1 MLLDQ
6 LSILIAIG
14 FSGASLGL
22 TLFMMWIVG
31 RGETHLLSWSIG
43 LAFILVGVA
52 FFGSVVEDYNA
63 AFLLASFLFL
73 IAGFGWLYAGSATF
87 CSNRSGWPL
96 AAALVTLGG
105 IPTAVAFALGYSGIG
120 TIAGNVLIGGLLLAT
135 ARQYWLARA
144 ESPLLMSAN
153 ATLYLVVAIS
163 FALCGYA
170 LAHQGQYVLTARPS
184 NWAEDINSIMVIAG
198 LTGIG
203 TLSLTLNQARIANR
217 HKREAM
223 TDALT
228 GLLNRRALL
237 QNPAETVPAGTA
249 LVAMDLDY
257 FKRINDQFGHDSG
270 DQALKAFAELI
281 RANIR
286 PSDLAARMGGEEFCI
301 VVSDSN
307 PRAPTTIAER
317 IRAQIEAMAIP
328 TSSGPIRTTVSAGI
342 AYSTGNETI
351 QSLLIRADEALY
363 QAKSA
368 GRNRV
373 TTSDLSSLAA

>member
-14 FSGASLGL
+14 FSSASLGL

-31 RGETHLLSWSIG
+31 RGEAHLLSWSLA
-43 LAFILVGVA
+43 LAFILLGVA
-52 FFGSVVEDYNA
+52 FFGSVVENYNA
-63 AFLLASFLFL
+63 TFLLVSFLL
-73 IAGFGWLYAGSATF
+73 LVVGFGLLYIGSATF
-87 CSNRSGWPL
+87 CSGKAGWL
-96 AAALVTLGG
+96 SAMALVGLGG
-105 IPTAVAFALGYSGIG
+105 ISITAAFALGYSGIG
-120 TIAGNVLIGGLLLAT
+120 TMAGNVLLGALMLAN
-135 ARQYWLARA
+135 AHQYWSARA
-144 ESPLLMSAN
+144 ESPLLMTAN
-153 ATLYLVVAIS
+153 AALYLIVSVS
-163 FALCGYA
+163 FMLCGYA
-170 LAHQGQYVLTARPS
+170 LIHEGQYILTAKPS
-184 NWAEDINSIMVIAG
+184 NWAEDINSIVVIAG

-237 QNPAETVPAGTA
+237 QNPSNTVPAGTA

-257 FKRINDQFGHDSG
+257 FKKINDRYGHDCG

-286 PSDLAARMGGEEFCI
+286 PTDLAARMGGEEFCI

-307 PRAPTTIAER
+307 QRAPMTIAER
-317 IRAQIEAMAIP
+317 IREQVEAMTISTAA
-328 TSSGPIRTTVSAGI
+328 GPVRTTVSAGI
-342 AYSTGNETI
+342 SYASGDETL

-363 QAKSA
+363 EAKSE

-373 TTSDLSSLAA
+373 RTSDLNGLAA